1 MPGEENNPNL
11 QPAGTS
17 AGAGENVTP
26 PVAGVQQVGVGVP
39 DPTLQAI
46 GDLQT
51 AYNAN
56 GGPPAERVG
65 GRNGAENERRVQN
78 GGSRR
83 TSGQNPRDLPAPP
96 PPNLAQ
102 NEPPAVDLASKE
114 GKFSVLDRL
123 EPLGIEEED
132 PYVPNQNEIL
142 FAKTKW
148 SFDGQDSFEDYVVRI
163 GGYARTLGVGE
174 ICFKNTLFQSF
185 RPPCSFIV
193 SDMEPS
199 MSLYRKMNR
208 KEYVQALHER
218 LEPASACDLIYT
230 QFKERTQKAGE
241 VYDLYLR
248 DKYNLFIRSFPN
260 GKTRIFKEF
269 CESSIRGLHNEILRN
284 KARDFVSIQSLNGFK
299 IETFDQLRRIIQV
312 SVENIQTRTIAGE
325 LDASDA
331 IGTDIRLMNY
341 SYTNAA
347 SSREKERKSRYEVN
361 VMDENLD
368 EDEIAAFRRFKK
380 YQNQTGYKAKG
391 IKGFTVPG
399 RQPAEDDICYNCNG
413 KGHFSRNCPRNNL
426 PGRYQNVNKVEKSSP
441 DTSDDIPGNQDTSS
455 SDSDL
460 EIDYVKEKKKPKPSQ
475 VKSKKKRRHIYQI
488 VEEQGEQINSLN
500 AKMSEICTL
509 STQLSE
515 LMSTMSGRKGEV
527 NTLGATSV
535 FPPDLEDINREGND
549 DIFAFL

>member
-1 MPGEENNPNL
+1 MPGDENNPNL
-11 QPAGTS
+11 QPAGAS
-17 AGAGENVTP
+17 AGTGENAIP
-26 PVAGVQQVGVGVP
+26 SASGVQQAGGEVP
-39 DPTLQAI
+39 NPTLQAI
-46 GDLQT
+46 GNLQT

-56 GGPPAERVG
+56 GGPPAERG
-65 GRNGAENERRVQN
+65 NGRGGAEHERRVQN

-83 TSGQNPRDLPAPP
+83 ASGQNPQDLPAPP
-96 PPNLAQ
+96 PNPAQ
-102 NEPPAVDLASKE
+102 NDPPVVDLASKE

-132 PYVPNQNEIL
+132 RYVPNQNEIL
-142 FAKTKW
+142 FTKSKW

-199 MSLYRKMNR
+199 MSIYRKMSR

-218 LEPASACDLIYT
+218 FEPASACDLIYT

-241 VYDLYLR
+241 VYDLYLH

-284 KARDFVSIQSLNGFK
+284 KARDFLSIQAINGFK
-299 IETFDQLRRIIQV
+299 VETFDQLRRIIQV
-312 SVENIQTRTIAGE
+312 SVENIQARTIAGE

-331 IGTDIRLMNY
+331 IGTNIRLMNY

-347 SSREKERKSRYEVN
+347 SSRKKERKSRYEVN
-361 VMDENLD
+361 VMDEGVD
-368 EDEIAAFRRFKK
+368 EDEIAAFRRFRK

-426 PGRYQNVNKVEKSSP
+426 PGRYQNVNKVEKSNP
-441 DTSDDIPGNQDTSS
+441 DTSDDITGNQDTSS

-460 EIDYVKEKKKPKPSQ
+460 EIDYVKEKKKPKP
-475 VKSKKKRRHIYQI
+475 
-488 VEEQGEQINSLN
+488 
-500 AKMSEICTL
+500 AK
-509 STQLSE
+509 QKA
-515 LMSTMSGRKGEV
+515 RKV
-527 NTLGATSV
+527 VAIS
-535 FPPDLEDINREGND
+535 IR
-549 DIFAFL
+549 

>member
-11 QPAGTS
+11 LPAGTS

-26 PVAGVQQVGVGVP
+26 SVAGVQQAGVGVP

-96 PPNLAQ
+96 PNLAQ
-102 NEPPAVDLASKE
+102 NESPAVDLASKE

-123 EPLGIEEED
+123 EPLGVEEDD
-132 PYVPNQNEIL
+132 PYVPTQNEIL

-230 QFKERTQKAGE
+230 QFKERTQKPGE

-441 DTSDDIPGNQDTSS
+441 DTSDDITGNQDTSS

-460 EIDYVKEKKKPKPSQ
+460 EIDYVKEKKKPKTSQ
-475 VKSKKKRRHIYQI
+475 TKSKKNRCNIY
-488 VEEQGEQINSLN
+488 L
-500 AKMSEICTL
+500 C
-509 STQLSE
+509 
-515 LMSTMSGRKGEV
+515 
-527 NTLGATSV
+527 
-535 FPPDLEDINREGND
+535 
-549 DIFAFL
+549 